1 MIAISCN
8 NINKSFG
15 IDVILK
21 DISFTVNIGDKIGLI
36 GKNGTGKSTLFK
48 ILSGQIPY
56 DSGDIFMA
64 KNMNIGY
71 LKQDPD
77 FDENKTIYE
86 ECIPIF
92 KNIIDMEKNLRD
104 LELEISKYENH
115 DSPEFK
121 KLINSY
127 SNLLE
132 EFNKNNG
139 YGYKSEIRGVLKG
152 LSFKDE
158 DFNKPIYQLSGG
170 QKSRLNI
177 AKLLLKKPDILL
189 LDEPTNHLDID
200 AIGWLENFL
209 KNYSGTLMII
219 SHDRYFLDQVVGKI
233 FEIENHSII
242 GYEGNYTKFV
252 EYKKDLYENQL
263 KKYQQQQ
270 KEIERQ
276 EEMIRRFKQHG
287 TEKLA
292 KRAKSREKALEK
304 IDIVEK
310 PTLNNYRTRI
320 KFDTDI
326 KSGREVLKVQNLS
339 KSFEDSPLFSNVN
352 FDIYRGERV
361 GLIGPNG
368 IGKTTLFKILL
379 GKLDYNGGNINIG
392 HNVFLGYF
400 DQEQS
405 NLNEDNNLIDEVCN
419 ENPKISIPE
428 ARNLLASFLFTG
440 DEVFKKVGDLSG
452 GEKSRLSILKLM
464 LSKANFL
471 LLDEPTNH
479 LDLPSKEVLE
489 EALTGYNG
497 TILTISHDRYFL
509 NKVATKILEMSKE
522 GIVEYLGNYDYYV
535 EKKRLLES
543 PEEESS
549 DNIKTKTQLKEERRK
564 EKLKKAKRKK
574 QRLMLKELEAK
585 IAALEDQIAHLE
597 LMMCD
602 EDIYSNPDKSREI
615 HEKHESIKTQLE
627 NLYEK
632 WEEII

>member
-121 KLINSY
+121 KLMNSY

-200 AIGWLENFL
+200 AIAWLENFL

-543 PEEESS
+543 SEEESS

>member
-92 KNIIDMEKNLRD
+92 KNIIDIEKNLRD

-200 AIGWLENFL
+200 AIAWLENFL

>member
-200 AIGWLENFL
+200 AIAWLENFL

-543 PEEESS
+543 SEEESS

>member
-139 YGYKSEIRGVLKG
+139 YGYKSEIRGILKG

-200 AIGWLENFL
+200 AIAWLENFL

>member
-92 KNIIDMEKNLRD
+92 RNIIDMEKNLRD

-121 KLINSY
+121 KLMNSY

-200 AIGWLENFL
+200 AIAWLENFL

>member
-92 KNIIDMEKNLRD
+92 RNIIDMEKNLRD

-121 KLINSY
+121 KLMNSY

-200 AIGWLENFL
+200 AIAWLENFL

-543 PEEESS
+543 SEEESS

-564 EKLKKAKRKK
+564 EKLKKTKRKK

>member
-121 KLINSY
+121 KLMNSY

-200 AIGWLENFL
+200 AIAWLENFL